1 MAKKQD
7 LFPNWSVT
15 FQMEYNEKA
24 KEFFERM
31 DKEHKDLEAAVKER
45 IKQLFLEYV
54 TLEGPAKMAYEK
66 LFGLFSIGYQL
77 GWNDCH
83 SVHEEKQ

>member
-15 FQMEYNEKA
+15 FQMEADEKA

-31 DKEHKDLEAAVKER
+31 AKEQKDLEDAAKER
-45 IKQLFLEYV
+45 IKQLFHEYV
-54 TLEGPAKMAYEK
+54 TLEGPAKIAYEK

-83 SVHEEKQ
+83 RINEEK

>member
-1 MAKKQD
+1 MAKKEE

-15 FQMEYNEKA
+15 FQMEADEKA

-31 DKEHKDLEAAVKER
+31 EKEHKDLEAAAKKR
-45 IKQLFLEYV
+45 IRQLFDEFV
-54 TLEGPAKMAYEK
+54 ALEGKAKDEEGK
-66 LFGLFSIGYQL
+66 LLQLFAIGYQL

-83 SVHEEKQ
+83 IVHEEM